1 MIHRLK
7 FPTKASFTKAVNAL
21 YPLDDEGNRI
31 IPSGQV
37 LVEIGIMYERRDN
50 DEPPAQLDGYHADI
64 VIWNCR
70 RIWSSTWY
78 TPKTLGI
85 RWRGYEINP
94 DIAIAGGLL
103 IESGCRD

>member
-64 VIWNCR
+64 VISELPENLEQ
-70 RIWSSTWY
+70 Y
-78 TPKTLGI
+78 VVHP
-85 RWRGYEINP
+85 ENP
-94 DIAIAGGLL
+94 RHTVAGL
-103 IESGCRD
+103 